1 MPLSTAFTPPP
12 KCLLVNVTS
21 NETMQCLFNPTQLV
35 ERVGVTW
42 NRQTV
47 LGLSHQ
53 PLQYQSTS
61 NRQLPGV
68 EFYVDKFFAAQA
80 PGDPD
85 IDDFRSFLRA
95 LTVPPAS
102 TEMTAPPRVLV
113 IWPRVLVLETVLVEL
128 EFQYRAFGSDG
139 GTLLYTATCTFE
151 EILDARVTSEQ
162 RRSG

>member
-1 MPLSTAFTPPP
+1 MPLTTALVSPP

-21 NETMQCLFNPTQLV
+21 NETMACLFNPTQLV
-35 ERVGVTW
+35 ERVGVNW
-42 NRQTV
+42 NRVAV
-47 LGLSHQ
+47 LGLSYQ

-85 IDDFRSFLRA
+85 IDDVRNFLRA

-102 TEMTAPPRVLV
+102 AEMAPPPRVLV
-113 IWPRVLVLETVLVEL
+113 IWPKVLVIETVLTEL
-128 EFQYRAFGSDG
+128 EFQYRAFAGDGSA
-139 GTLLYTATCTFE
+139 LLYTATCAFE